1 MWLIVLYQL
10 TAQIQQETISYM
22 NLSSLKK
29 MAEGIK
35 IVDDN
40 LAEEV
45 LRRQDMIQ
53 VPSPGQIST
62 EVYPLGSQFPQP
74 QS

>member
-1 MWLIVLYQL
+1 
-10 TAQIQQETISYM
+10 M

-45 LRRQDMIQ
+45 LRRQDVIQ